1 MSGRNA
7 PEVSDDDCR
16 YLHDT
21 SILAALRD
29 IQELVARRVLLKSEA
44 GGAEQQLCAAWRGVR
59 KRKTLLKRE
68 LVPLV
73 FIGLEADLTIK
84 LLPPP
89 LQPPEAGRCGE

>member
-29 IQELVARRVLLKSEA
+29 IQALVARGVLLKSDA
-44 GGAEQQLCAAWRGVR
+44 GGRSSSYALASVAAESE
-59 KRKTLLKRE
+59 KRS
-68 LVPLV
+68 
-73 FIGLEADLTIK
+73 
-84 LLPPP
+84 
-89 LQPPEAGRCGE
+89 